1 MAIAVVF
8 RLAFI
13 LEGVPMQ
20 RSFLA
25 FAIAAAILLTT
36 VPVIAG
42 QRARGATK
50 PNPARPSAVRVALS
64 PVQQAI
70 YRNTVLAD
78 TVRVRL
84 PQGTDLLAAAGG
96 FRRLELFVATVHASN
111 NLFVPF
117 SELKRRIVNDGMT
130 LGQAIQDLRPKSRYW
145 SEARR
150 AEDDAAAVIRT
161 SEAVVLAAERRPF
174 DSPR

>member
-13 LEGVPMQ
+13 FEGVPMQ
-20 RSFLA
+20 RAFLA

-42 QRARGATK
+42 QRARGASK
-50 PNPARPSAVRVALS
+50 ANPARPSARVALS
-64 PVQQAI
+64 PVQQAL
-70 YRNTVLAD
+70 YRNIVLAD

-84 PQGTDLLAAAGG
+84 PQGADMLAAAAG

-111 NLFVPF
+111 NLVIPF
-117 SELKRRIVNDGMT
+117 SELKRRIVHDGMT
-130 LGQAIQDLRPKSRYW
+130 LGQAIQDIRPKSRYW

-150 AEDDAAAVIRT
+150 AEDEAAAVIRT
-161 SEAVVLAAERRPF
+161 SEAVVLASERRPL
-174 DSPR
+174 DSRR

>member
-8 RLAFI
+8 SLASIF
-13 LEGVPMQ
+13 EGVPMQ
-20 RSFLA
+20 RSRLA

-36 VPVIAG
+36 IPVIAG
-42 QRARGATK
+42 QRARGAT
-50 PNPARPSAVRVALS
+50 ARPSAVRVALS

-111 NLFVPF
+111 NLLVPF

-130 LGQAIQDLRPKSRYW
+130 LGQAIQDIRPKSRYW

-150 AEDDAAAVIRT
+150 AEDDAAEVIRT
-161 SEAVVLAAERRPF
+161 SEAVVLASEHRPLDSRR
-174 DSPR
+174 